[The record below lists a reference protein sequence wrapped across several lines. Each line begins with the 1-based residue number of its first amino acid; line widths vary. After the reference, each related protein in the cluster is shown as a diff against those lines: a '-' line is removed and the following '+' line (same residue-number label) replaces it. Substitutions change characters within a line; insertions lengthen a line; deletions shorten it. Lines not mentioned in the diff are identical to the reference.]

1 MADFKTLWDKFPD
14 QDELEKICFNKQ
26 PRSDTQPFDNY
37 CSIVMSEC
45 FARSGIQVDRC
56 PGAKCWSHAGSK
68 HVIRAED
75 LANWLA
81 ASPPAGFGRKEVIAP
96 ASFQADLAGRTG
108 VIFFKDYWT
117 RGNEPFANRSGDHI
131 DLWNK
136 SRISGASMLYRALIE
151 MLGLVSDLNKSKAVW
166 FWEVK

>member
-1 MADFKTLWDKFPD
+1 MADRARAG
-14 QDELEKICFNKQ
+14 
-26 PRSDTQPFDNY
+26 RSDEFVVA
-37 CSIVMSEC
+37 IV
-45 FARSGIQVDRC
+45 APIQVTCFEVLDV
-56 PGAKCWSHAGSK
+56 A
-68 HVIRAED
+68 RAE
-75 LANWLA
+75 
-81 ASPPAGFGRKEVIAP
+81 EE
-96 ASFQADLAGRTG
+96 ADLAGRTG